1 MPAFIAAGGAVLGG
15 LLGGSSARKAAQ
27 TSANAQ
33 IKAAQIAADAQ
44 RFRPVGVTSRFG
56 SADFQTD
63 AQGNLTRAGYNV
75 APDVAAAREQLLSQ
89 SFGQGMGFGA
99 QGLQQGQSLFNLG
112 QQFIPTS
119 TDYSA
124 SPQAGAYSDF
134 LRQQAAM
141 AAPTGFAATPTAEA
155 QAYASRLGGL
165 AEGVLPSSFDTNA
178 SPEAQ
183 ALYRRLSGASE
194 QLMPQSFDTQAAAQQ
209 YMQQQQALLQPS
221 RDQAR
226 AGLTQNLFNTGRGG
240 VAVAQGGNM
249 GAANPEQQAYYNA
262 IAQQDAQLAA
272 NAQQQARSNLAQ
284 DIGLSSSLGTSA
296 VNQLG
301 TAQQQALS
309 NSLARTQAGAN
320 LFGTSYGANLQ
331 SGQQQLENSLRLG
344 SFAAGQAGTALSA
357 QQQAEELARQR
368 MLSNIQTGTGL
379 FSTGIQVA
387 NAGYSPFQ
395 TQFGLASTLEQ
406 SGQNALDL
414 GAQLGGR
421 AAQAGANVGQSL
433 LTGGTNA
440 ARTMQPA
447 NAFNPYA
454 DAISGLSRNPQFAQG
469 LSNLFNPS
477 SAIGYGSAGTAAGNS
492 MVWDGSGF
500 TPVI

>member
-1 MPAFIAAGGAVLGG
+1 MPLVAVGLGLAGSLF
-15 LLGGSSARKAAQ
+15 GGSSARRAAQ
-27 TSANAQ
+27 ASANAQ
-33 IKAAQIAADAQ
+33 LESARIAADAQ

-56 SADFQTD
+56 SSNFQTD
-63 AQGNLTRAGYNV
+63 AQGNLIGAGYNV
-75 APDVAAAREQLLSQ
+75 APDVASARDQFLSQ
-89 SFGQGMGFGA
+89 AFGQGMGFGA

-119 TDYSA
+119 ADYSA
-124 SPQAGAYSDF
+124 SPEASGYSDF

-141 AAPTGFAATPTAEA
+141 AAPTGFAANPTSEA

-165 AEGVLPSSFDTNA
+165 AEGVLPASFNTNA

-183 ALYRRLSGASE
+183 ALYQRLSGASE

-209 YMQQQQALLQPS
+209 YMQQQQALLQPG
-221 RDQAR
+221 RDRAA

-240 VAVAQGGNM
+240 LAVAQGGEM
-249 GAANPEQQAYYNA
+249 GAANPEQQAYFNS

-296 VNQLG
+296 LNQLG

-344 SFAAGQAGTALSA
+344 TFAAGQAGTALSA
-357 QQQAEELARQR
+357 QQQAEELARTR

-379 FSTGIQVA
+379 FGSGIQVA

-395 TQFGLASTLEQ
+395 TQFGLASNLEQ
-406 SGQNALDL
+406 TGQNTLDM
-414 GAQLGGR
+414 GAKLGGR
-421 AAQAGANVGQSL
+421 SAEAGNNVGRTLLAGGLGAAESMQRANNYNPFATA
-433 LTGGTNA
+433 LTGLAGN
-440 ARTMQPA
+440 Q
-447 NAFNPYA
+447 
-454 DAISGLSRNPQFAQG
+454 QFTQG
-469 LSNLFNPS
+469 LSNWMRGGN
-477 SAIGYGSAGTAAGNS
+477 ARGYMPAEFGTGSAFGNQ
-492 MVWDGSGF
+492 DLGSF
-500 TPVI
+500 L